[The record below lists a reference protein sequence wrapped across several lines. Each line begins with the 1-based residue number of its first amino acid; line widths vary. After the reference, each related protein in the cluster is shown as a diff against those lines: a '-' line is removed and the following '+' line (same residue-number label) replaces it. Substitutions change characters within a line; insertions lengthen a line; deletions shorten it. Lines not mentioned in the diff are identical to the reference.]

1 MKHLKKLLAA
11 LLVVAMV
18 IAMVPAV
25 FAADSGDA
33 AETAMDRIWADIDAM
48 YAATATKDGKAA
60 DPVAT
65 AQKAAAIVERADAY
79 VDGSLSWNGNGAFT
93 WKTEDGITGLY
104 NAKLMADRAGS
115 SELANKNALVDLV
128 VQYGTIYADNI
139 TSAYG
144 LRKTGTDTYTQSYG
158 RNPNVIALFGPYYAT
173 VWTKVSQMHTFPTQL
188 KSQRLLSSA
197 N

>member
-65 AQKAAAIVERADAY
+65 AQKAAAAGRRTGAELPLR
-79 VDGSLSWNGNGAFT
+79 DGSAACYRRPWRSLRRGLSDPHG
-93 WKTEDGITGLY
+93 
-104 NAKLMADRAGS
+104 
-115 SELANKNALVDLV
+115 
-128 VQYGTIYADNI
+128 
-139 TSAYG
+139 
-144 LRKTGTDTYTQSYG
+144 
-158 RNPNVIALFGPYYAT
+158 
-173 VWTKVSQMHTFPTQL
+173 
-188 KSQRLLSSA
+188 
-197 N
+197 

>member
-33 AETAMDRIWADIDAM
+33 AETAMDSIWADIDAM

-65 AQKAAAIVERADAY
+65 AQKAPCR
-79 VDGSLSWNGNGAFT
+79 
-93 WKTEDGITGLY
+93 
-104 NAKLMADRAGS
+104 
-115 SELANKNALVDLV
+115 
-128 VQYGTIYADNI
+128 GTA
-139 TSAYG
+139 TVPSPG
-144 LRKTGTDTYTQSYG
+144 RRKTASPACITPS
-158 RNPNVIALFGPYYAT
+158 
-173 VWTKVSQMHTFPTQL
+173 
-188 KSQRLLSSA
+188 
-197 N
+197 

>member
-33 AETAMDRIWADIDAM
+33 AETAMDSIWADIDAM

-65 AQKAAAIVERADAY
+65 AQKALR
-79 VDGSLSWNGNGAFT
+79 
-93 WKTEDGITGLY
+93 
-104 NAKLMADRAGS
+104 S
-115 SELANKNALVDLV
+115 SSGPTPMSTAPCR
-128 VQYGTIYADNI
+128 GTA
-139 TSAYG
+139 TVPSPG
-144 LRKTGTDTYTQSYG
+144 RRKTASPACITRS
-158 RNPNVIALFGPYYAT
+158 
-173 VWTKVSQMHTFPTQL
+173 
-188 KSQRLLSSA
+188 
-197 N
+197 